1 MGFGIRKREIR
12 KCRAAPEVPAVDDFK
27 RRLFTDA
34 FSRAKGDYKIAAELL
49 GLHEKCIHRFLK
61 SLNLTH
67 LLKKGP
73 AF

>member
-12 KCRAAPEVPAVDDFK
+12 RCRAAPEVLAVDDFK

-34 FSRAKGDYKIAAELL
+34 FYRAKGDYRIAAESLDL
-49 GLHEKCIHRFLK
+49 NEKCIHRYLK
-61 SLNLTH
+61 NLNLTH
-67 LLKKGP
+67 LLKKGS